1 MSTASIETL
10 EPEPARWWF
19 AGCAFALVAVA
30 TVLLFWLLYRYV
42 PLHMSLAAGMGMEL
56 PLGARLASF
65 AGNWLV
71 RMLPFL
77 VLAGLPLG
85 AIALVLLAV
94 TAQKMRIRTRAVVRW
109 LTVVG
114 LLVAL
119 AEILAS
125 AYVVHEVHEVYVIAA
140 TSPGYEQTLR
150 DIEEFR
156 KVQKLPPGAD
166 R

>member
-1 MSTASIETL
+1 MSETSIETP
-10 EPEPARWWF
+10 EPDPARWWF

-42 PLHMSLAAGMGMEL
+42 PLHVSLAAGMGMEL
-56 PLGARLASF
+56 PFGARLASF
-65 AGNWLV
+65 AGNWLI

-77 VLAGLPLG
+77 LLLSLPLG
-85 AIALVLLAV
+85 AIALGLLAV
-94 TAQKMRIRTRAVVRW
+94 AAHKLRIRTRPLVRS

-119 AEILAS
+119 AEIVAS
-125 AYVVHEVHEVYVIAA
+125 AYVVHEVHQVYVIAA
-140 TSPGYEQTLR
+140 TSPGYQQTLR
-150 DIEEFR
+150 DLEEFR
-156 KVQKLPPGAD
+156 KAKKSQPAAD